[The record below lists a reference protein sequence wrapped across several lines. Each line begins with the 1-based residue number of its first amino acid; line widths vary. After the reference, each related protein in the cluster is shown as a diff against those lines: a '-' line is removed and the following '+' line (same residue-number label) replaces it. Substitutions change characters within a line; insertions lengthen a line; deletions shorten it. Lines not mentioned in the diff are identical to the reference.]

1 MPPPTRLDRD
11 VYQILRKLEDDHERN
26 SSKPAKFTIAGVYD
40 MIKKSNSSVAREKK
54 RPLEDAIERAMRL
67 RKKERAE
74 DEDEMMEDTPAEPP
88 TPKVI
93 MAIQLFMY
101 TAQRAD
107 LRHSHR
113 QILL

>member
-1 MPPPTRLDRD
+1 MPPRILPRLDRD

-54 RPLEDAIERAMRL
+54 RPLEDAIERVMRL
-67 RKKERAE
+67 RKEERAE
-74 DEDEMMEDTPAEPP
+74 NDEDEMMEDTPAEPP

-93 MAIQLFMY
+93 INLKLFHIY
-101 TAQRAD
+101 RPT
-107 LRHSHR
+107 S
-113 QILL
+113 